1 MIVAEKDKP
10 KTAFTTTRGLYEFN
24 VMPFGLTN
32 APATFQ
38 RLMDRVLNGLTYE
51 QCLVY
56 LDDVI
61 VFSPDFDAHLKHLN
75 AVFGCISDAGL
86 KLKPS
91 KCMFGREKVDYL
103 GHVVSAKGVSVQ
115 PQKVKAVT
123 EFPVPTTVTQ
133 LRSFLSLAGYYR
145 RFIPRFS
152 LISSPLNEL
161 LKKGQQFVW
170 TDKCQEGF
178 ETLKA
183 RLTSAPILAFPLLDR
198 PFRLATDASG
208 TALGA
213 VLSQLTDAGD
223 EVVIAYASCTMSREE
238 RKYSTIERD
247 GLALVWAVKHFR
259 VYLWSREFTL
269 VTDHCP
275 LKWLKSMKDPTGR
288 IGRWLLLLEEY
299 PYTIEHRRKTPMPTR
314 CPAQLLKC
322 LNLGLMTAPVGWTR
336 FLI

>member
-1 MIVAEKDKP
+1 M
-10 KTAFTTTRGLYEFN
+10 
-24 VMPFGLTN
+24 
-32 APATFQ
+32 
-38 RLMDRVLNGLTYE
+38 
-51 QCLVY
+51 Y

-91 KCMFGREKVDYL
+91 KCMFRREKVDYL

-123 EFPVPTTVTQ
+123 EFPLPTTVTQ

-145 RFIPRFS
+145 RFIPPFS

-198 PFRLATDASG
+198 PFRLATDAS
-208 TALGA
+208 
-213 VLSQLTDAGD
+213 
-223 EVVIAYASCTMSREE
+223 
-238 RKYSTIERD
+238 
-247 GLALVWAVKHFR
+247 
-259 VYLWSREFTL
+259 
-269 VTDHCP
+269 
-275 LKWLKSMKDPTGR
+275 
-288 IGRWLLLLEEY
+288 
-299 PYTIEHRRKTPMPTR
+299 
-314 CPAQLLKC
+314 
-322 LNLGLMTAPVGWTR
+322 R
-336 FLI
+336 FCRS